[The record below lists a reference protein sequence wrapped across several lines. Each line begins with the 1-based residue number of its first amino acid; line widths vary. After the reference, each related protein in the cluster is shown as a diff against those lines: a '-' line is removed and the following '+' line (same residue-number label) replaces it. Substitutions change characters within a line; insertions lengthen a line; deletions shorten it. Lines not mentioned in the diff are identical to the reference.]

1 MREELDGLRLAID
14 GYLLT
19 LPSLNGLLNHPLE
32 LEQIELGEHGDM
44 VKPEG
49 HRKLNSL
56 PNHGRHVG
64 SNSSLTSFVITAL
77 SSSHINGLNPEA
89 TRPSYV
95 WVSNFDGL
103 NTPRF
108 GLPTEASL
116 AFESS
121 LCHSLALALATAR
134 MLFARSR
141 TPSVDDLHSR
151 VRQLLSLF
159 SLLVCSCAPHPT
171 PPRLRC
177 HTNNA
182 RSHVRC
188 TVLFIDNIHHPTSI
202 ALPAGRIC
210 NGYCL
215 GKR

>member
-116 AFESS
+116 AFECKMCAASS
-121 LCHSLALALATAR
+121 
-134 MLFARSR
+134 
-141 TPSVDDLHSR
+141 PSVGTRHRFGLPWGDEATRHRLIFQWENEASFSR
-151 VRQLLSLF
+151 EAMRC
-159 SLLVCSCAPHPT
+159 CSPT
-171 PPRLRC
+171 RR
-177 HTNNA
+177 
-182 RSHVRC
+182 
-188 TVLFIDNIHHPTSI
+188 
-202 ALPAGRIC
+202 
-210 NGYCL
+210 
-215 GKR
+215 